1 MKLGPFHTELLLAA
15 LFYNE
20 PIEVSVIFLLV
31 FLPFITIKQ
40 EKHYGRPAKNRDYG
54 GTAAMPYAPL
64 KNAGFECL
72 ALHRSEMLDSG
83 RVGSQK
89 TLTHRREPFCTC

>member
-1 MKLGPFHTELLLAA
+1 MAA

-40 EKHYGRPAKNRDYG
+40 EKHYGRPAKNWDYG

-72 ALHRSEMLDSG
+72 ALHRSEMLDS
-83 RVGSQK
+83 
-89 TLTHRREPFCTC
+89 RELGARKHLRIDVNPFVHADKGERSSKRDS